1 MAMQDKGAGATV
13 LPPSKAGAAVGV
25 KSVLWLAAL
34 LGFIL
39 LPQLIA
45 VKYYLHLAILALV
58 WVIAAQ
64 GQNLIQGYTGYVS
77 IVQAGFMGIGA
88 YSTALMGIHFDL
100 PVWLTILLAP
110 LVTAVFAVATGYPS
124 LRVKGHYFAIVTLAF
139 NLVIFIVL
147 MNWHELT
154 QGEGGITGIPKPGP
168 RDGLFDWRDR
178 ETYYY
183 FVLIVAVLMTGLAA
197 LIVRSR
203 VGKTLIAIRQNE
215 DLVGAVGVPAWRYKL
230 FAFVTSAMYA
240 GLAGAIYAHYQ
251 SFINP
256 EIFGVAQSL
265 DAILAVIV
273 GGSGTIAGPV
283 IGAFFVVF
291 LPELLR
297 FADGFR
303 LILYGLLLVLA
314 TIFMPRGIVGLV
326 SEAIA
331 RIRSR
336 LS

>member
-1 MAMQDKGAGATV
+1 MRPNYIIYGII
-13 LPPSKAGAAVGV
+13 LI
-25 KSVLWLAAL
+25 
-34 LGFIL
+34 GFIF
-39 LPQLIA
+39 LPQVIT
-45 VKYYLHLAILALV
+45 VKYYLHLSILALV

-88 YSTALMGIHFDL
+88 YSTTLLGLHYDL

-110 LVTAVFAVATGYPS
+110 FVTAFFALLTGYPS

-147 MNWHELT
+147 MNFTQLT
-154 QGEGGITGIPKPGP
+154 QGEAGITGIPKPGP
-168 RDGLFDWRDR
+168 KDGWINWHDR

-183 FVLIVAVLMTGLAA
+183 FVLIVAVLVTVLAA
-197 LIVRSR
+197 LIVNSR
-203 VGKTLIAIRQNE
+203 IGKTLVAIRQNE
-215 DLVGAVGVPAWRYKL
+215 TLVGAIGIAAWKYKL
-230 FAFVTSAMYA
+230 FSFVVSAMFA
-240 GLAGAIYAHYQ
+240 GLAGAVYAHYQ
-251 SFINP
+251 GFINP

-291 LPELLR
+291 LPEYLR
-297 FADGFR
+297 FADSFR
-303 LILYGLLLVLA
+303 LIIYGLLLVLA
-314 TIFMPRGIVGLV
+314 TIFMPRGIIGVTGTLV
-326 SEAIA
+326 SKLK
-331 RIRSR
+331 RGNR
-336 LS
+336 

>member
-1 MAMQDKGAGATV
+1 MKPGLKLLV
-13 LPPSKAGAAVGV
+13 AGAA
-25 KSVLWLAAL
+25 LAFFVA
-34 LGFIL
+34 
-39 LPQLIA
+39 LPQLIT
-45 VKYYLHLAILALV
+45 VKYYLHLSVLALV

-88 YSTALMGIHFDL
+88 YSTALMGLHFDL

-110 LVTAVFAVATGYPS
+110 CVTAIFALATGYPS

-139 NLVIFIVL
+139 NMVIFIVL
-147 MNWHELT
+147 MNFHQLT
-154 QGEGGITGIPKPGP
+154 QGEAGITGIPKPGS
-168 RDGLFDWRDR
+168 RDGWINFRDR
-178 ETYYY
+178 EVYYY
-183 FVLIVAVLMTGLAA
+183 FVLIVAVAMTALAW

-203 VGKTLIAIRQNE
+203 VGQTLMSIRQNE
-215 DLVGAVGVPAWRYKL
+215 DLVGAIGIAAWKYKL
-230 FAFVTSAMYA
+230 FAFVVSAMFA
-240 GLAGAIYAHYQ
+240 GLAGALYAHYQ

-283 IGAFFVVF
+283 IGAFVVVF
-291 LPELLR
+291 LPEYLR
-297 FADGFR
+297 FADSFR

-314 TIFMPRGIVGLV
+314 TIFMPRGIVGTLAV
-326 SEAIA
+326 VWSKLE
-331 RIRSR
+331 RRG
-336 LS
+336 

>member
-1 MAMQDKGAGATV
+1 MMTLNRTFVFYA
-13 LPPSKAGAAVGV
+13 
-25 KSVLWLAAL
+25 LAL
-34 LGFIL
+34 VGFIL

-45 VKYYLHLAILALV
+45 VKYYLHLSILALI

-88 YSTALMGIHFDL
+88 YSTALMGIHFNM
-100 PVWLTILLAP
+100 PVWLSITFAP
-110 LVTAVFAVATGYPS
+110 CVTAFFALLTGYPS

-139 NLVIFIVL
+139 NMVIFIVL
-147 MNWHELT
+147 MNFHQLT
-154 QGEGGITGIPKPGP
+154 QGEAGITGIPKPGG
-168 RDGLFDWRDR
+168 REGLLNWRDR

-183 FVLIVAVLMTGLAA
+183 FVLIIAVLTTILAA

-203 VGKTLIAIRQNE
+203 VGQTLVAIRQNE
-215 DLVGAVGVPAWRYKL
+215 GLVGAIGIAAWKYKL
-230 FAFVTSAMYA
+230 FAFVISAMFG
-240 GLAGAIYAHYQ
+240 GLAGAVYAHYQ

-273 GGSGTIAGPV
+273 GGSGTISGPV

-291 LPELLR
+291 LPEYLR
-297 FADGFR
+297 FADSFR
-303 LILYGLLLVLA
+303 LILYGLVLVLA
-314 TIFMPRGIVGLV
+314 TIFMPRGIVGVTSDLV
-326 SEAIA
+326 SKWQ
-331 RIRSR
+331 SR
-336 LS
+336 KK